1 MKKHLELLRALVAF
15 VALGKT
21 ASLSLQ
27 APLQAQQS
35 RLGSRELGPGVT
47 GNPGG
52 GFDGGVA
59 GGSGGLFRGT
69 VDQSQSGGLSTQ
81 LGESFGR
88 GGGAANLGGFP
99 GGSVDS
105 LGAAGR
111 GFGISGSDSNGDP
124 GSGGLAGGGGFVS
137 APGSGG
143 RDGFLSGLTSPAAS
157 AQGVGRSLSGVL
169 GSGALGGILGGPG
182 RASPGPGALR
192 IPTGSAPGGPLPGG
206 PGGISGSTGTG
217 GSRRFGGPTGLLGTL
232 GSSSG
237 PASAV
242 GNVLS
247 SVGNL
252 AGSLSSGGV
261 GTTSGPGQPGYGSGG
276 PGQFGGRPGP
286 GGSAS
291 PGGVPGL
298 PGTLGPSSS
307 PLGAVG
313 NVVGNLGSLAGSFGT
328 GGVGTTSGSGQT
340 GTGQTGSGP
349 GLPLGESSGEP
360 TGMPGARGS
369 LSGPVGAIGLGPGRL
384 GSPGA
389 PSLGSGVLGSASGP
403 RPEISG
409 SGTGGGTFATPESSS
424 GSSFGNMPGSS
435 MNVQPGLGTS
445 TNVPSGRGF
454 ESGSIG
460 ASDGRHPSSG
470 GSSGAGGAGGSA
482 GPVPSILPGAGG
494 ALTNTRL
501 TVGGSR
507 RHRPGL
513 AGTRRKPNTAEA
525 TAIGLGVL
533 ASALA
538 AGAIGAGIAGALN
551 RNRPRGIGGARI
563 GCSGCIRQPCVSGC
577 GRKRRS
583 IPKSKVPADILD
595 SIPTNFERLY

>member
-69 VDQSQSGGLSTQ
+69 LDQSQSGGLSTQ

-88 GGGAANLGGFP
+88 GGGAASLGGFP

-111 GFGISGSDSNGDP
+111 GFGISDSDSNGDP
-124 GSGGLAGGGGFVS
+124 GSGGLAGGGGFGS

-169 GSGALGGILGGPG
+169 GAGALGGILGAPG

-206 PGGISGSTGTG
+206 PGRISGSTGTG

-252 AGSLSSGGV
+252 AGPLSSGGV

-276 PGQFGGRPGP
+276 PGQFGGHPGP

-340 GTGQTGSGP
+340 GTGQTG
-349 GLPLGESSGEP
+349 
-360 TGMPGARGS
+360 
-369 LSGPVGAIGLGPGRL
+369 
-384 GSPGA
+384 
-389 PSLGSGVLGSASGP
+389 
-403 RPEISG
+403 SG